1 MRAIAFVLAV
11 LACEGYAR
19 RMQTKSDKIVR
30 DWESENIAR
39 HRAGEMNDAELG
51 LANLKMAMHDPSLL
65 QDVAE
70 GLRHPEGRAEL
81 IKMMADPNF
90 QAQAKRIAEQLKMSG
105 IPADFLKLEYYA
117 ALSPGGI
124 VAPTS
129 QMPERQVDVRME
141 TLNDLIE
148 LGGLWNTSESVA
160 AEPGFDRV
168 RSFKEK
174 DEEKLARE
182 ARKKKF
188 AGERIGE
195 AKNPGPN
202 YWRRPCWWGADC
214 QWHKEGRC
222 QFWHGETLGNSD
234 EPVGK
239 TAERK
244 EHAQEQEEK
253 EEPPWWAK
261 QLILDNARLSWQV
274 AELSEDNALLRQKVE
289 DLTEVV
295 KSIWETGD
303 SGKTEEGVGNAAQS
317 SMERH
322 ALDAEDASG
331 KTEEGAGNTAQ
342 TVRDEQSDTVGNAAQ
357 SSKERHALDAE
368 DASGKTEEGAGRA
381 KR

>member
-1 MRAIAFVLAV
+1 
-11 LACEGYAR
+11 
-19 RMQTKSDKIVR
+19 
-30 DWESENIAR
+30 
-39 HRAGEMNDAELG
+39 
-51 LANLKMAMHDPSLL
+51 
-65 QDVAE
+65 
-70 GLRHPEGRAEL
+70 
-81 IKMMADPNF
+81 
-90 QAQAKRIAEQLKMSG
+90 
-105 IPADFLKLEYYA
+105 
-117 ALSPGGI
+117 
-124 VAPTS
+124 
-129 QMPERQVDVRME
+129 
-141 TLNDLIE
+141 
-148 LGGLWNTSESVA
+148 VA

-239 TAERK
+239 TAEWQ

-331 KTEEGAGNTAQ
+331 KTEKGAGNTAQ

-368 DASGKTEEGAGRA
+368 DASGKTEEGAGNTAQTVRDEQSDSTDVESWLDPPKTDIDDAGNSAEVNQTRKSEEKESEEKESELTEEEEHFNNVLTQVLEGDAESLAACSTRVLMDVERVSPGLVEAGLKERA
-381 KR
+381 QERGTRTIPLAEWLHNDKGWKHSTKRKGKGKGKGKTLAKNAH